1 MWEKVYIIILNWN
14 GWKDTIECLE
24 SVLKSD
30 YKNYQVIICDN
41 HSQDDSVNKIKLWAE
56 GKLNPFKSKVESI
69 DSTSV
74 EKPIQY
80 REYSWND
87 IKDISSIKQ
96 DECSLILLKIE
107 ENKGFSGGN
116 NVGINF
122 ALKQK
127 DTKYIWLLN
136 NDTVIKRDTLTQ
148 LIGYFKSRKNIGIC
162 GSKLMQYY
170 NPDSVQSLGG
180 RYNKWIGTNSN
191 IKKIREMKKM
201 DYVIGASM
209 LVSKELIND
218 IGMLS
223 EDYFLYFEEL
233 DWALRAKMK
242 YTIDCACSSIVYH
255 KEGASIGSN
264 SNGKLRSELSDYY
277 LIRNR
282 LLITKKFFKYCML
295 TVYCG
300 LFITF
305 LKRIWRGQYR
315 RAKMVLEII
324 LKDGN

>member
-1 MWEKVYIIILNWN
+1 MQDKVCIIILNWN

-24 SVLKSD
+24 SILKSD
-30 YKNYQVIICDN
+30 YKNYQIVVCDN
-41 HSQDDSVNKIKLWAE
+41 FSQDDSVRKIKLWAV
-56 GKLNPFKSKVESI
+56 GNLNPPETKIGSI
-69 DSTSV
+69 DSTLVS
-74 EKPIQY
+74 KPIPY
-80 REYSWND
+80 SEYKWND
-87 IKDISSIKQ
+87 IKNASEIQ
-96 DECSLILLKIE
+96 EDESSLILLQIE
-107 ENKGFSGGN
+107 KNIGFAGGN
-116 NVGINF
+116 NAGIDF
-122 ALKQK
+122 ALRQK
-127 DTKYIWLLN
+127 DTKYIWFLN
-136 NDTVIKRDTLTQ
+136 NDTVIKKDTLTQ
-148 LIGYFKSRKNIGIC
+148 LIRYFESKKNIGIC

-191 IKKIREMKKM
+191 IKKVTEIKKM
-201 DYVIGASM
+201 DYVVGASM
-209 LVSKELIND
+209 LVSKEFIND

-242 YTIDCACSSIVYH
+242 YTIDCACSSVVYH

-264 SNGKLRSELSDYY
+264 SNAKLRSELSDYY

-282 LLITKKFFKYCML
+282 LLITKKFFKYCIA

-315 RAKMVLEII
+315 RAKTVLEII
-324 LKDGN
+324 FKEEN